1 MSILPQKRDV
11 TSLFSM
17 GKPYHIDFYQRDYKW
32 KREHIE
38 KLLEDLFYRFNLDY
52 KEELDN
58 NEQTISRYDWYYLNT
73 YVTNV
78 YNGRTFIV
86 DGQQRFTSLTLI
98 LIKLYHL
105 TKSYP
110 ELSDLSG
117 FISDRIAGRT
127 PTGREYW
134 MGPNDRKAVLEDLY
148 LNDNSKRDIS
158 PSSDISIKNMC
169 QNYNI
174 IDQELSKQLVNSH
187 RLEAFSLWFLQQVM
201 LVQIEISETKDV
213 PMIFEVI
220 NDRGERL
227 KPYEV
232 LKGKLLGQID
242 KDEVDKYHD
251 IWQERIHRIQD
262 IAEEA
267 IDYFFRSFF
276 RAKYVENHA
285 EYREFDGDYHKTIYQ
300 PKWDKR
306 IRLKQNIKG
315 VKDFITNDLTYYA
328 DLYWKI
334 VEASWEKDSELSP
347 YLFYND
353 INDQDRQ
360 ILLVMSACKVNDVE
374 ERAKIELVSRLFDK
388 HFSALQLTGAYD
400 SNNFTES
407 LINLSKSIRN
417 KSCSEIEEIYNKQ
430 ILSDISKAKGIEV
443 KDPFLWSYFRDASK
457 LRLGDKFI
465 RYYFARIEHFISEN
479 INKPA
484 ADFYNLAR
492 NTGPTYGFH
501 IEHILAHND
510 ENHKLFGNDEEL
522 FSAERNKLG
531 ALLLLRGRENEAS
544 GREIYSKK
552 LRTYA
557 GTLLWNQTLCSD
569 FYHRNKDLDD
579 FDHRFGLKLR
589 TYAVYD
595 STAIMDRQRVL
606 HRLTKRIWL

>member
-52 KEELDN
+52 KEGLDN
-58 NEQTISRYDWYYLNT
+58 NEQAISRYDWYYLNT

-134 MGPNDRKAVLEDLY
+134 MGHNDRKAVLEDLY

-169 QNYNI
+169 QNYSI

-227 KPYEV
+227 RPYEV

-251 IWQERIHRIQD
+251 IWQERIQRIQD
-262 IAEEA
+262 IDDED

-334 VEASWEKDSELSP
+334 VEASWEKDSELGP

-360 ILLVMSACKVNDVE
+360 ILLIMSACKVNDVE

-457 LRLGDKFI
+457 LRPGDKFI

-484 ADFYNLAR
+484 ADFHNLAR

-544 GREIYSKK
+544 GRETYSKK

-579 FDHRFGLKLR
+579 FDHEFGLKLR

-595 STAIMDRQRVL
+595 STAIMERQRIL
-606 HRLTKRIWL
+606 HRLTKKIWL